1 MDEVRDAYGA
11 RAEEY
16 AALLGSVDAG
26 PAADREL
33 IGSWADGLEGTVA
46 DVGCGPGHWTEFLQ
60 RRGAAAIG
68 VDPVPEFV
76 ALARARFP
84 DVPFRLG
91 SALELDVDGLGGVLA
106 WYSLIHLPPAELSG
120 AVTAL
125 AAHLRPGGSLLIGFF
140 EGPRTEAF
148 AHAVAPAWFHP
159 LAEMRALAEQ
169 AGLEVTHSLRR
180 SAPGVRDHGELI
192 AVRPR

>member
-1 MDEVRDAYGA
+1 M
-11 RAEEY
+11 
-16 AALLGSVDAG
+16 
-26 PAADREL
+26 
-33 IGSWADGLEGTVA
+33 
-46 DVGCGPGHWTEFLQ
+46 
-60 RRGAAAIG
+60 
-68 VDPVPEFV
+68 PEFV

-106 WYSLIHLPPAELSG
+106 WYSLIHLPPAELRG
-120 AVTAL
+120 AVAAL
-125 AAHLRPGGSLLIGFF
+125 AAHLGPGGSLLIGFF

-192 AVRPR
+192 AVLPR